1 MNRLHFAMEAVAV
14 ALIMVSCISLVGI
27 EDSVADDTNSEG
39 PFEVDGTHYGT
50 LSEAISAAKSG
61 GTINMVEDAETE
73 KVTFTGNRKTLDLGG
88 NTLTIVGDTTGTGL
102 LMAGMNNTITNGAI
116 TDARDTEARSGGHT
130 VISVIGIGMSL
141 TVDDVDIT
149 FYDSLNSSSNYNY
162 GVEVRDTA
170 TFSMTGTS
178 SIVSVQGENATD
190 GSIGVYVQGLPQH
203 GSTTLTVEDDVRIS
217 VGTAGIAGNGS
228 TNPDYSGTV
237 INITGGTIEASD
249 GMGIYH
255 PQNGEL
261 SISGAKTKVSGPTGI
276 EIRAGAL
283 TMTGGSV
290 ISTSN
295 TFSSEANGSGST
307 TVGAGIAIVQHTSK
321 LDIAVNISG
330 GTVSGVKALYEEN
343 LQGNDAADLERIS
356 LSIIG
361 GNFSTTGSGSDESV
375 IDVGDV
381 AEIGAFISGGK
392 FSDNVD
398 EYCEDGFSC
407 KETDSG
413 FVTSY
418 DGEDAVAQVGD
429 FRYQTLAQ
437 AIGAVT
443 ADGTQT
449 TITILRDFTMT
460 AEDLVTVS
468 DGQNIVLDLNGKR
481 ITVDSTDT
489 LRPIINYG
497 TLTITGDGTIDTS
510 GGSSYGTVGN
520 YGTLIIENGTFLGN
534 YTQNGTLIRTY
545 AGSTTTIN
553 GGYYD
558 GSPGAVASEG
568 TCTIYGGTF
577 TSDCCSSCDNQSWA
591 YTVRNLGGNMVIYDA
606 DVTGTQGALST
617 SDGYLEVHG
626 GTFKTRHCPNN
637 ESHGTTSFYALYVAG
652 EDGQTSC
659 TVYGGTFETYY
670 RTTVLVG
677 NSNDGGIQEKATLV
691 VMGGSFSS
699 QNETVDVISV
709 DSDTA
714 TTPSATVY
722 GGTFDRQVS
731 KAIIAPGY
739 TTEYDSA
746 TESYTAREVTPEES
760 EASVETENG
769 EILYFE
775 TLEDAIDYVPE
786 GGTVTLTN
794 DAYVGQVTVSKGITI
809 DLEGHTIHITEDQ
822 IGLAFISG
830 ESMVVDGTIID
841 ERSKGNDVA
850 DRHAVFAQGA
860 DVDLTLNVDIAT
872 YYPDANS
879 YNYILYIRDGADVT
893 MEGGRIYEIPQEV
906 TSETTW
912 GAVGVSVLGTP
923 AGSEDPTTFTMN
935 DGEIDVSV
943 FGITGNGTVYN
954 EDGTGDDF
962 SNTVITVNGG
972 TVTSAIAQAI
982 YHPQAGFLY
991 INGGE
996 ISGAAGIEI
1005 RSGTLIMTGGTVT
1018 GASDRFESEANP
1030 GGSTT
1035 YGVGIA
1041 VIQHTTKQTI
1051 DVNISGGIVQG
1062 YNALYQA
1069 NTQGNPE
1076 PISNITMSVTDGEF
1090 NATNPSGAAIS
1101 ATNVKNFVIGGSFST
1116 DVADDLCR
1124 EGYVAVENAEGRF
1137 GIAPSPES
1145 DVVAINETTGQEYI
1159 SLPDALE
1166 FSPGGSTITLNSS
1179 VTLESTI
1186 DYDYGKNLTLDL
1198 YGNTVSCDGVV
1209 FRITDGVLTIED
1221 SKAEMSMD
1229 ERWSVTYT
1237 GGSLRSTGA
1246 HAVVV
1251 AGQEDSVAGLVLTS
1265 GMIQSDA
1272 DCGVY
1277 VNGNQTPGDNSPAYD
1292 SSFTMNG
1299 GYIHAREFGAAV
1311 AGNGATFTINDGY
1324 IVTVDNAAV
1333 AGNGTDSTSRNDGGT
1348 TINIAGGTMVSNI
1361 VSDGY
1366 ISCGIYHPQKGEL
1379 NVTDGTIIST
1389 NGIGILMRGGTLD
1402 MTGGDIIALGTG
1414 DGKVGDSNVI
1424 TSGSGI
1430 FIDIRSNY
1438 PDGANIDAAV
1448 EDGNI
1453 TSDGDAIKFLDS
1465 EGGSDPKDH
1474 ILVYGGSF
1482 SSDVTAF
1489 CAPGLKASD
1498 DGSGSFTIVDAPE
1511 ADISFSYEPVNPSDD
1526 QDVTV
1531 TVTVTGVQEGT
1542 EITYVWNGETTTTTE
1557 TTKTF
1562 TVAAGTTAEQVLT
1575 VSFTSYGESYSDE
1588 WRHTFYGD
1596 HTVTV
1601 TFPSELGMSDQ
1612 TFSVR
1617 DGEPFDLGLIDTTGV
1632 PDGYVIT
1639 GYTGYVSGEPVTS
1652 DITITAG
1659 YGISEP
1665 TVTYS
1670 LEYHDGYT
1678 VIVID
1683 ASHPLADSYG
1693 FAVNDDV
1700 GTVDV
1705 DYDGTLVVRESG
1717 TYMIVVAAFI
1727 GGPDSET
1734 YGIKVIENVHV
1745 TVESESDPVNPPVN
1759 PGDDGGYVPIPPDVV
1774 IDQGGSDDNTVGV
1787 AACAAAA
1794 VAAAIVALILV
1805 AEYRKR

>member
-1 MNRLHFAMEAVAV
+1 MNRLHYAMAAVAV
-14 ALIMVSCISLVGI
+14 AFIMVSCVPLVGI

-50 LSEAISAAKSG
+50 LSEAISAAKPG

-102 LMAGMNNTITNGAI
+102 QMAGMNNTITNGAI
-116 TDARDTEARSGGHT
+116 IDSRDAEARSGGHT

-149 FYDSLNSSSNYNY
+149 FYDSLNSASNYNY

-170 TFSMTGTS
+170 TFSMTRTS

-203 GSTTLTVEDDVRIS
+203 GSTTVTVEDDVRIS

-255 PQNGEL
+255 PQRGEL
-261 SISGAKTKVSGPTGI
+261 SISGAETKVSGPTGI
-276 EIRAGAL
+276 EIRAGSL

-361 GNFSTTGSGSDESV
+361 GNFSTTGSSPDESV

-407 KETDSG
+407 KATDSG
-413 FVTSY
+413 FITSY

-460 AEDLVTVS
+460 EKDLVTVS
-468 DGQNIVLDLNGKR
+468 DGQNIVLDLAGFT
-481 ITVDSTDT
+481 ITVDSSVESMPITNYGILTVSGGTIDT
-489 LRPIINYG
+489 TAGSSLGIIDSYG
-497 TLTITGDGTIDTS
+497 TLTIEDGRFIGPYTQ
-510 GGSSYGTVGN
+510 GGSVIT
-520 YGTLIIENGTFLGN
+520 
-534 YTQNGTLIRTY
+534 TY
-545 AGSTTTIN
+545 EGSTTTIK
-553 GGYYD
+553 GGIFE
-558 GSPGAVASEG
+558 GSPGAVYNGGEM
-568 TCTIYGGTF
+568 TIDGGTF
-577 TSDCCSSCDNQSWA
+577 ASQCCSACGPWA
-591 YTVRNLGGNMVIYDA
+591 YTIRNMGGNMTVNYA
-606 DVTGTQGALST
+606 EVTGTQGAICTAEGSLVIN
-617 SDGYLEVHG
+617 DGKFTTVQ
-626 GTFKTRHCPNN
+626 CPRDP
-637 ESHGTTSFYALYVAG
+637 EGHIWSVFYALYVAG
-652 EDGQTSC
+652 EDGPTSA
-659 TVYGGTFETYY
+659 VVNGGEFTSYNKTA
-670 RTTVLVG
+670 VLVG
-677 NSNDGGIQEKATLV
+677 NSNDGGIEEYAVLTINGGMFKVSNNDTVAIITVDNNTLNDPDALV
-691 VMGGSFSS
+691 YGGSFDR
-699 QNETVDVISV
+699 E
-709 DSDTA
+709 
-714 TTPSATVY
+714 PSKEVL
-722 GGTFDRQVS
+722 
-731 KAIIAPGY
+731 APGY
-739 TTEYDSA
+739 KSEFDETTQTYSA
-746 TESYTAREVTPEES
+746 RAVTEDES
-760 EASVETENG
+760 VAKVG
-769 EILYFE
+769 DIYFE
-775 TLEDAIDYVPE
+775 TVAEAIDFVEE
-786 GGTVTLTN
+786 GGTVTLTK
-794 DAYVGQVTVSKGITI
+794 DQEIDTIVISKGITL
-809 DLEGHTIHITEDQ
+809 DLGGHTVTLVKSEDYVFSPNSVCSAITFEAGDSV
-822 IGLAFISG
+822 LTN
-830 ESMVVDGTIID
+830 GTIVD
-841 ERSKGNDVA
+841 QRSVGTEYYNFNMVLVTGEDSSLSLDNIV
-850 DRHAVFAQGA
+850 
-860 DVDLTLNVDIAT
+860 LTSQEPT
-872 YYPDANS
+872 ANN
-879 YNYILYIRDGADVT
+879 YNYLVRVTNQAELHLEANTSLEYLDTTDEGSGYI
-893 MEGGRIYEIPQEV
+893 
-906 TSETTW
+906 
-912 GAVGVSVLGTP
+912 VGVSVIGP
-923 AGSEDPTTFTMN
+923 AEGDADQSGYDATTLIVD
-935 DGEIDVSV
+935 DGVTIATSG
-943 FGITGNGTVYN
+943 FAICGNGTMHKT
-954 EDGTGDDF
+954 E
-962 SNTVITVNGG
+962 IT
-972 TVTSAIAQAI
+972 
-982 YHPQAGFLY
+982 

-996 ISGAAGIEI
+996 ISATESLGIYHPQGGILYINGGTISGLTGVEI
-1005 RSGTLIMTGGTVT
+1005 RSGTLNMTGGTVT
-1018 GASDRFESEANP
+1018 GTYDGFSSDPN
-1030 GGSTT
+1030 GNGSTT
-1035 YGVGIA
+1035 LGAGIA

-1090 NATNPSGAAIS
+1090 NATNPSGTAIS

-1145 DVVAINETTGQEYI
+1145 DVVATNETTGQEYI

-1166 FSPGGSTITLNSS
+1166 FSPGGSTITMKSS

-1186 DYDYGKNLTLDL
+1186 VYGYGKNLILDL
-1198 YGNTVSCDGVV
+1198 NGNTVSCDEEV
-1209 FRITDGVLTIED
+1209 FWITDGVLTIED
-1221 SKAEMSMD
+1221 SEAEMSMD
-1229 ERWSVTYT
+1229 EGWSVTYT
-1237 GGSLRSTGA
+1237 GGSLHSTGA

-1277 VNGNQTPGDNSPAYD
+1277 VRGNQTPGDNSPAYD

-1324 IVTVDNAAV
+1324 IVTEDNAAV

-1379 NVTDGTIIST
+1379 NVTGGTIVST

-1402 MTGGDIIALGTG
+1402 MTGGDIISLGTG

-1465 EGGSDPKDH
+1465 VGGSDPKDH

-1575 VSFTSYGESYSDE
+1575 VSFTSYGESYSDG
-1588 WRHTFYGD
+1588 WRHTFYGN

-1617 DGEPFDLGLIDTTGV
+1617 DGESFDLGLIDTTGV

-1700 GTVDV
+1700 ETVDV

-1745 TVESESDPVNPPVN
+1745 TVESESDPINPPVN

-1774 IDQGGSDDNTVGV
+1774 IDQSGSDNTVGV